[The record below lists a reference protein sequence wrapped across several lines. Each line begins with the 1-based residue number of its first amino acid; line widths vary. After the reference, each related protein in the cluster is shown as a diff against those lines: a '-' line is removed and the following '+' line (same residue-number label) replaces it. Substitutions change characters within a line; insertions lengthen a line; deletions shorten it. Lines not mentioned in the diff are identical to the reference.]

1 MLSMGTLLT
10 FLGIGLAVALP
21 GFGSSQGVGLVGKA
35 GTGVI
40 AEDPEKFTPILIL
53 DVLPATQG
61 IYGLLIGLMIMIK
74 IGVFGGNLVTNLDLN
89 TGLALLFST
98 VPIALVGWV
107 SAIFQ
112 GRVAAAGVS
121 VVAKRPEE
129 LVKTILLAAM
139 VETYAVLAL
148 LASLLMVMAVQ
159 I

>member
-1 MLSMGTLLT
+1 MLSMGTLLA

-89 TGLALLFST
+89 TG
-98 VPIALVGWV
+98 IALVGWV